1 MFTVGVVLNVKY
13 QKQPKCQLIKQWV
26 NKLCFVNIK
35 EYYASNEEGKGE
47 RKIHKMN
54 VFLRYYCNKLLNN
67 MYNMISFILRLYM
80 YTYMYVLY
88 ICVCT

>member
-1 MFTVGVVLNVKY
+1 MFTVGAFLNVKY

-47 RKIHKMN
+47 RCIK
-54 VFLRYYCNKLLNN
+54 
-67 MYNMISFILRLYM
+67 
-80 YTYMYVLY
+80 
-88 ICVCT
+88 